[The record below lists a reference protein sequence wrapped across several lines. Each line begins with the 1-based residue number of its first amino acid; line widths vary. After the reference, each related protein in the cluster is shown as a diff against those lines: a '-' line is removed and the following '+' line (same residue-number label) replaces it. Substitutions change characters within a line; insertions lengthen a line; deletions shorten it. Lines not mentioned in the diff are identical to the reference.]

1 MILSCSACSTRF
13 LVDPALLGPEGRM
26 VRCAKCGHQ
35 WTQTPPDDSAD
46 DSAEDAAADS
56 ADDLAEDAAGDA
68 AGDAATESLDNPAS
82 DATPPPLEAGPREIP
97 TGSDLP
103 AFPRKPPRR
112 GGALGWLALALVVIA
127 VLGGGTVAR
136 NEIVAF
142 WPPAAQLY
150 ELAGLEIESLPFG
163 LELHNVKQS
172 QRTEDGVP
180 VLIIEGEVKNI
191 SKFSYEVPKLR
202 AALKNAEQKEIK
214 NWIFSAVQT
223 RLLPGESAPFVTQV
237 KDPPSKATGV
247 TITFVSDG

>member
-13 LVDPALLGPEGRM
+13 LVDPALLGPDGRM

-35 WTQTPPDDSAD
+35 WRQTPS
-46 DSAEDAAADS
+46 EDAVD
-56 ADDLAEDAAGDA
+56 DAAE
-68 AGDAATESLDNPAS
+68 DAATESLDNPVLDNPAS
-82 DATPPPLEAGPREIP
+82 DATPPPLEAGPRGIP

-150 ELAGLEIESLPFG
+150 ELAGLEIVTLPFG

-191 SKFSYEVPKLR
+191 SKFSYEVPQLR
-202 AALKNAEQKEIK
+202 AALKNAEQKEI
-214 NWIFSAVQT
+214 
-223 RLLPGESAPFVTQV
+223 
-237 KDPPSKATGV
+237 
-247 TITFVSDG
+247 

>member
-13 LVDPALLGPEGRM
+13 LVDPALLGPEGRR

-35 WTQTPPDDSAD
+35 WKQTP
-46 DSAEDAAADS
+46 AEDLAE
-56 ADDLAEDAAGDA
+56 DLAEDAAE
-68 AGDAATESLDNPAS
+68 DAATAPLA
-82 DATPPPLEAGPREIP
+82 DAVEDAAPPPLEAGPRAIP

-103 AFPRKPPRR
+103 AFPRKPTRR
-112 GGALGWLALALVVIA
+112 SAAVGWVALAAAVIA

-136 NEIVAF
+136 DEIVAF

-163 LELHNVKQS
+163 LEFRNLKNS
-172 QRTEDGVP
+172 ERTEDGVK

-191 SKFSYEVPKLR
+191 SKFTYEVPKLR
-202 AALKNAEQKEIK
+202 AALRDAEQDEIE
-214 NWIFSAVQT
+214 NWIFSAVQA

-237 KDPPSKATGV
+237 KDPPPEATEV
-247 TITFVSDG
+247 TITFVNDG